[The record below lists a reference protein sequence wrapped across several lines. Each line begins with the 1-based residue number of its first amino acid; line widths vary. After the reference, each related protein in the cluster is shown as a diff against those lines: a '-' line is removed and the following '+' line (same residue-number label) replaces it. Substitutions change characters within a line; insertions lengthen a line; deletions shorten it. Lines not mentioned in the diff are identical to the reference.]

1 MLTILLIDDQPHLQ
15 ELFSQELSDEGYGV
29 VSISDSKSA
38 MAFLVNSKP
47 DLVLLDL
54 YLDGFE
60 GFDLLR
66 DIKAKHPELPVLIV
80 TAYDSYMGD
89 PRLSQ
94 CDGYVIKSFTALDDM
109 KQKIAEVLKCHTA
122 KDWMNYKQ
130 YHCGG

>member
-15 ELFSQELSDEGYGV
+15 ELLSLELSDEGYGV
-29 VSISDSKSA
+29 VSMSDSKSA
-38 MAFLVNSKP
+38 MAFLRNSKP

-80 TAYDSYMGD
+80 TAYDSYVDD

-94 CDGYVIKSFTALDDM
+94 CDGYIIKAFTALDDM
-109 KQKIAEVLKCHTA
+109 KEKIGKVLKCHA
-122 KDWMNYKQ
+122 AYKWRGYNQ
-130 YHCGG
+130 NHCAG